1 MRRYPARRRLR
12 PAPRRVRFLTMTP
25 RPSLGKSHYDG
36 SALIADPIHEYITF
50 TVPVAVPT
58 RDATHKE
65 PPETTEKDLIDSPWV
80 QRLRSIFQL
89 QSARWVYPSAEHSRF
104 VHSLGAMHVAGR
116 FARHL
121 YPFLK
126 QAVPNAPSAHYIEEL
141 LRVTALVHDI
151 GHGPFCHFFDENFL
165 EPFHLTH
172 EKLGQIIIRE
182 HLGSIIRKIRRSPS
196 GPFAKGE
203 ALDPDQIAHL
213 ILKDKSKDSSRMPRW
228 LTMLQPIISGSYTG
242 DNLDYVLRDS
252 YMCGVAVGP
261 VDLSRLIH
269 YTMITE
275 KGFTIHKTGLPAL
288 QMFLNTRMYLYS
300 NVYYHRTTR
309 AIDIH
314 LREIFGDTMQILFPH
329 NPSKKMDQY
338 LHLTDW
344 SLLEEVR
351 EWGASRNPTQRRLG
365 NEWARILVRDVK
377 WKMAYSTILK
387 DKGQARG
394 MDFPS
399 REQFESQ
406 IRRELPMRLQKTP
419 FRVDMAPLDP
429 RPDPK
434 DARGILL
441 YVYDANTRAVST
453 EPLEE
458 FLDLLPTRLIQFRT
472 YALNHDRDAELSRA
486 AATVLNKTA
495 SSSLTN
501 L

>member
-1 MRRYPARRRLR
+1 
-12 PAPRRVRFLTMTP
+12 MTP

-50 TVPVAVPT
+50 TVPFAVPA
-58 RDATHKE
+58 RSAARGE
-65 PPETTEKDLIDSPWV
+65 PQETTEKDLIDSPWV
-80 QRLRSIFQL
+80 QRLRYIFQL

-121 YPFLK
+121 YPFLHK
-126 QAVPNAPSAHYIEEL
+126 AVPDAPSANYIEEL

-165 EPFHLTH
+165 EQFHLTH

-196 GPFAKGE
+196 GAFARGE
-203 ALDPDQIAHL
+203 ELDPAQIAHL
-213 ILKDKSKDSSRMPRW
+213 ILKDKGKDRSKMPRW
-228 LTMLQPIISGSYTG
+228 LNFLQPIISGSYTG

-314 LREIFGDTMQILFPH
+314 LREIFGDTMRLIFPH
-329 NPSKKMDQY
+329 DPRKKMDQY

-344 SLLEEVR
+344 SLLETVR
-351 EWGASRNPTQRRLG
+351 SWTKSRNPKQRGLG
-365 NEWARILVRDVK
+365 EEWARILGRDVK
-377 WKMAYSTILK
+377 WKMAYNTVLPET
-387 DKGQARG
+387 DNTRG
-394 MDFPS
+394 MDFQS
-399 REQFESQ
+399 REYYEAC
-406 IRRELPMRLQKTP
+406 IRRELPAKLDEME
-419 FRVDMAPLDP
+419 FRVDMAYQDP
-429 RPDPK
+429 RPNPK
-434 DARGILL
+434 DTRGIPL
-441 YVYDANTRAVST
+441 YVYDSSTQTVST

-458 FLDLLPTRLIQFRT
+458 FLDLLPTRLIQFRI
-472 YALNHDRDAELSRA
+472 YSLNHDTDAELSRA
-486 AATVLNKTA
+486 AATVLNKT
-495 SSSLTN
+495 SSSIETN
-501 L
+501 V

>member
-1 MRRYPARRRLR
+1 MSTPA
-12 PAPRRVRFLTMTP
+12 
-25 RPSLGKSHYDG
+25 SLGTLHYDG

-50 TVPVAVPT
+50 TTPFSTSLASLGSVSEA
-58 RDATHKE
+58 
-65 PPETTEKDLIDSPWV
+65 TEKELIDSPWM

-121 YPFLK
+121 YPFLEK
-126 QAVPNAPSAHYIEEL
+126 AAKDVPSANYIEEL
-141 LRVTALVHDI
+141 LRVTSLLHDI

-165 EPFHLTH
+165 EQFHLTH

-182 HLGSIIRKIRRSPS
+182 HLGKIIRGIRRSPS
-196 GPFAKGE
+196 GLFARGE
-203 ALDPDQIAHL
+203 ELDPDQIAHL

-228 LTMLQPIISGSYTG
+228 LNFLQPVISGSYTG

-314 LREIFGDTMQILFPH
+314 LREIFGETMKLVFPH
-329 NPSKKMDQY
+329 DPQKKMDEY
-338 LHLTDW
+338 LNLTDW
-344 SLLEEVR
+344 SFLEQVR
-351 EWGASRNPTQRRLG
+351 NWGKSQHPRRRALG
-365 NEWARILVRDVK
+365 EEWAFILNRNVK
-377 WKMAYSTILK
+377 WKMAYNTILS
-387 DKGQARG
+387 DKGLARG

-399 REQFESQ
+399 REQFEALIQ
-406 IRRELPMRLQKTP
+406 KELPERLQKLP
-419 FRVDMAPLDP
+419 FRVDMAPQDP

-434 DARGILL
+434 DMRGSPLF
-441 YVYDANTRAVST
+441 VFDAATQEVST
-453 EPLEE
+453 EPLTE
-458 FLDLLPTRLIQFRT
+458 FLDLLPTRLIQFRV
-472 YALNHDRDAELSRA
+472 YAQNHDMDRDLARA
-486 AATVLNKTA
+486 AAAVLNKA
-495 SSSLTN
+495 PSSSISTN
-501 L
+501 V

>member
-1 MRRYPARRRLR
+1 
-12 PAPRRVRFLTMTP
+12 VTP

-50 TVPVAVPT
+50 TVPFAAPAKGAA
-58 RDATHKE
+58 RGE
-65 PPETTEKDLIDSPWV
+65 PRETTEKDLIDSPWV
-80 QRLRSIFQL
+80 QRLRYIFQL

-121 YPFLK
+121 YPFLHK
-126 QAVPNAPSAHYIEEL
+126 AAPDAPSANYIEEL
-141 LRVTALVHDI
+141 LRVTALLHDI
-151 GHGPFCHFFDENFL
+151 GHGPFCHFFDDNFL
-165 EPFHLTH
+165 KAYGLTH
-172 EKLGQIIIRE
+172 ERLGQLIIRE
-182 HLGSIIRKIRRSPS
+182 HLGPTIRKIRRSPS

-203 ALDPDQIAHL
+203 ELDPVQIAHL
-213 ILKDKSKDSSRMPRW
+213 ILKDKGKDSSHMPRW
-228 LTMLQPIISGSYTG
+228 LTHLQPVISGSYTG

-269 YTMITE
+269 YTMVTE

-314 LREIFGDTMQILFPH
+314 LRQIFGDTMQLIFPDD
-329 NPSKKMDQY
+329 PRKKMDQY
-338 LHLTDW
+338 LNLTDW

-351 EWGASRNPTQRRLG
+351 SWGKSRNPKQRQLG
-365 NEWARILVRDVK
+365 GEWAHILGRNVK
-377 WKMAYSTILK
+377 WKMAYNTVLK
-387 DKGQARG
+387 EKGQERG

-399 REQFESQ
+399 PAEFKQR
-406 IRRELPMRLQKTP
+406 IRKELPGHLADLP
-419 FRVDMAPLDP
+419 FEVDAAPLDP

-434 DARGILL
+434 DTRGIPL
-441 YVYDANTRAVST
+441 YVYDPGTQAVST

-458 FLDLLPTRLIQFRT
+458 FLDLLPTRLIQFRI
-472 YALNHDRDAELSRA
+472 YALNHATDAELSHA
-486 AATVLNKTA
+486 AATVLNKT
-495 SSSLTN
+495 SSSIETN
-501 L
+501 I

>member
-1 MRRYPARRRLR
+1 
-12 PAPRRVRFLTMTP
+12 VTP
-25 RPSLGKSHYDG
+25 HPSLGKSHYDG

-50 TVPVAVPT
+50 TVPFALSAKSAV
-58 RDATHKE
+58 RSDQQEA
-65 PPETTEKDLIDSPWV
+65 TEKDLIDSPWA
-80 QRLRSIFQL
+80 QRLRYIFQL

-121 YPFLK
+121 YPFLAK
-126 QAVPNAPSAHYIEEL
+126 VIRDVPSASYIEEL

-165 EPFHLTH
+165 EQFHLTH
-172 EKLGQIIIRE
+172 EKLGQLIIRE
-182 HLGSIIRKIRRSPS
+182 HLGPTIRRIRRSPS

-203 ALDPDQIAHL
+203 ELDPNQIAHL

-228 LTMLQPIISGSYTG
+228 LNFLQPIISGSYTG

-269 YTMITE
+269 YTMITD

-314 LREIFGDTMQILFPH
+314 LREIFGDTMRLVFPH
-329 NPSKKMDQY
+329 DPRKKMDAY

-351 EWGASRNPTQRRLG
+351 GWTKSRQATRRRLG
-365 NEWARILVRDVK
+365 EEWALVLGRDVK
-377 WKMAYSTILK
+377 WKMAYNTILK
-387 DKGQARG
+387 EKGQERG

-399 REQFESQ
+399 REQFEKQ
-406 IRRELPMRLQKTP
+406 IQKELPDKLQQVP
-419 FRVDMAPLDP
+419 FKVDMAPLDP

-434 DARGILL
+434 DTRGVPL
-441 YVYDANTRAVST
+441 YVYDSGTQTVST

-458 FLDLLPTRLIQFRT
+458 FLDLLPTRLIQFRIYT
-472 YALNHDRDAELSRA
+472 LGHATDAEFSRV
-486 AATVLNKTA
+486 AATVLNKA
-495 SSSLTN
+495 PSSIPTN